1 MEWYGH
7 ELLFFK
13 CDNFEQEEIEE
24 GFTRS
29 VKEWISL
36 LLLLDAKK
44 QNKSMQEVVDES
56 EIISIW
62 QKGTKATMFQI
73 VFFMNWGDKWCY
85 PERNFQARMW
95 VNLNNISKKKYIQF
109 LCSAFNIHMA
119 LLPWM
124 FLIGS
129 MCHCSHLVALSII
142 LSTS

>member
-73 VFFMNWGDKWCY
+73 VFFMNWGD
-85 PERNFQARMW
+85 NDA
-95 VNLNNISKKKYIQF
+95 IQKEIF
-109 LCSAFNIHMA
+109 RHACE
-119 LLPWM
+119 W
-124 FLIGS
+124 
-129 MCHCSHLVALSII
+129 
-142 LSTS
+142 T